1 MQFSPDIVVTTENTP
16 GMLMIVETKLSS
28 QERSQDESQLKSY
41 MFRMRCPVGLFITPD
56 EIVVYN
62 DSYTSLSEESVH
74 RVGTFP
80 APKEWA
86 VFKVPHHGSDSPSVR
101 NIGRAARFEEH
112 VKSWLERL
120 RSSPFDDI
128 DKIPEETKGALVD
141 YVVPALSQGVV
152 RAGGPREV
160 RVGST

>member
-1 MQFSPDIVVTTENTP
+1 MPFSPDIVVTTEDTP
-16 GMLMIVETKLSS
+16 EMLMVVEVKLSS
-28 QERSQDESQLKSY
+28 PERSQDESQLKSY
-41 MFRMRCPVGLFITPD
+41 MFRVRCPIGLFITPD
-56 EIVVYN
+56 EIVVYS

-86 VFKVPHHGSDSPSVR
+86 TFKVKDKPSVL
-101 NIGRAARFEEH
+101 NIVNGMRFEEH

-120 RSSPFDDI
+120 RSSPFEDI
-128 DKIPEETKGALVD
+128 NKIPDETKGALVD

-160 RVGST
+160 RVEST